1 MEKADI
7 REGAN
12 PEGAQVF
19 RSVRRML
26 DQELEIRGDLEQ
38 DQILALID
46 QLVLDEGRK
55 NRMPLKNRE
64 ALRRDLYNSVCK
76 LDVLQEFIDDPDI
89 TEIMVN
95 GWQNIF
101 YEKGGCLYHSSR
113 TFPSRERLD
122 DIVQV
127 IAGSCNRVVNERSP
141 IVDARLADGSRVNIV
156 LPPVSLSGPVVT
168 IRRFPEEAITMDSLV
183 RLGSI
188 TPEVREFLQS
198 LVEARYT
205 ILMIGSTGSGKTTM
219 LNALSAYIPRSE
231 RVVTI
236 EDNAELQIQG
246 IENLVRLEAKQANME
261 GNREI
266 TIRDL
271 IKTSLRMRPDRIII
285 GEIRGSEAYDFL
297 NCLNTGHTGSLGTV
311 HANSCRNVI
320 GRLEMMVLMGQE
332 LPVPVIRRII
342 ATGIEILVYLA
353 RDPDGK
359 RRLYEIAEL
368 VQKDGEIDVRTL
380 YQRSEEGVLEKKA
393 DLLAGEKLEAWKKR
407 KQRTQSSNRL

>member
-1 MEKADI
+1 M
-7 REGAN
+7 
-12 PEGAQVF
+12 
-19 RSVRRML
+19 RRRL
-26 DQELEIRGDLEQ
+26 DQELEFSEDAEPG
-38 DQILALID
+38 QILDIID
-46 QLVLDEGRK
+46 RLVLEEGRTG
-55 NRMPLKNRE
+55 RMPLKGRE
-64 ALRRDLYNSVCK
+64 RLRRELYNSVCK
-76 LDVLQEFIDDPDI
+76 LDVLQEFIDDPDV

-101 YEKGGCLYHSSR
+101 YEKGGRLYRSSR
-113 TFPSRERLD
+113 TFPSKERLD

-141 IVDARLADGSRVNIV
+141 IVDARLKDGSRVNIV
-156 LPPVSLSGPVVT
+156 LPPVSLTGPIVT

-188 TPEVREFLQS
+188 TQEVKDFLKE
-198 LVEARYT
+198 LVAARYT

-219 LNALSAYIPRSE
+219 LNALSGCIPKTE

-236 EDNAELQIQG
+236 EDNAELQIQN
-246 IENLVRLEAKQANME
+246 IDNLVRLEAKQANME

-271 IKTSLRMRPDRIII
+271 IKSSLRMRPDRIII

-311 HANSCRNVI
+311 HANSCNNVI

-332 LPVPVIRRII
+332 LPIPVIRRMIV
-342 ATGIEILVYLA
+342 TGIEILVYLA

-368 VQKDGEIDVRTL
+368 VPKGDEIDVRTI
-380 YQRSEEGVLEKKA
+380 YKRSENGILEKKA
-393 DLLAGEKLEAWKKR
+393 DLLAGEKLAEWKKR
-407 KQRTQSSNRL
+407 KQKAASSGL

>member
-1 MEKADI
+1 MGDTERKNAEAI
-7 REGAN
+7 QNESRI
-12 PEGAQVF
+12 F
-19 RSVRRML
+19 RSVRRRL
-26 DQELEIRGDLEQ
+26 DQELEFSEDAEPG
-38 DQILALID
+38 QILDIID
-46 QLVLDEGRK
+46 RLVLEEGRTG
-55 NRMPLKNRE
+55 RMPLKGRE
-64 ALRRDLYNSVCK
+64 RLRRELYNSVCK
-76 LDVLQEFIDDPDI
+76 LDVLQEFIDDPDV

-101 YEKGGCLYHSSR
+101 YEKGGRLYRSSR
-113 TFPSRERLD
+113 TFPSKERLD

-141 IVDARLADGSRVNIV
+141 IVDARLKDGSRVNIV
-156 LPPVSLSGPVVT
+156 LPPVSLTGPIVT

-188 TPEVREFLQS
+188 TQEVKDFLKE
-198 LVEARYT
+198 LVAARYT

-219 LNALSAYIPRSE
+219 LNALSGCIPKTE

-236 EDNAELQIQG
+236 EDNAELQIQN
-246 IENLVRLEAKQANME
+246 IDNLVRLEAKQANME

-271 IKTSLRMRPDRIII
+271 IKSSLRMRPDRIII

-311 HANSCRNVI
+311 HANSCNNVI

-332 LPVPVIRRII
+332 LPIPVIRRMIV
-342 ATGIEILVYLA
+342 TGIEILVYLA

-368 VQKDGEIDVRTL
+368 VPKGDEIDVRTI
-380 YQRSEEGVLEKKA
+380 YKRSENGILEKKA
-393 DLLAGEKLEAWKKR
+393 DLLAGEKLAEWKKR
-407 KQRTQSSNRL
+407 KQKAASSGL